1 MRLASP
7 VLALVVSASCLAQ
20 SPAPLYALA
29 PSGHGENGDWAFFA
43 RYRQE
48 NAALRPDGARVVF
61 IGDSL
66 TESWAQEPFMKGR
79 PHVVNRGISGQTA
92 LQMLVRFRAD
102 VIALG
107 PRVVHIMAGTND
119 VAANNGPETDEEIED
134 AIQSMVELALA
145 HHIQVILG
153 SIPPAADYP
162 WHRGLNPA
170 PRIRRLNEWLQAYA
184 QRSGVGYADYW
195 SALATPGGAMQP
207 GLSPDGVHPNAA
219 GYRRM
224 EQVCAAALR
233 AALAA
238 QARPVPSG

>member
-1 MRLASP
+1 MGFRSA
-7 VLALVVSASCLAQ
+7 VLALVLCAPCLAQ
-20 SPAPLYALA
+20 SPPPLYALA

-48 NAALRPDGARVVF
+48 NAALGFDGERVVF

-79 PHVVNRGISGQTA
+79 PHFVNRGISGQTA

-102 VIALG
+102 VIALR
-107 PRVVHIMAGTND
+107 PRLVHILAGTND
-119 VAANNGPETDEEIED
+119 VAANNGPETDEEIEG

-145 HHIQVILG
+145 HQIKVILG

-162 WHRGLNPA
+162 WHPGLNPA
-170 PRIRRLNEWLQAYA
+170 PRIRRLNEWLKSYA

-195 SALATPGGAMQP
+195 GALATPEGAMQA

-219 GYRRM
+219 GYRVMQR
-224 EQVCAAALR
+224 VCAAALE
-233 AALAA
+233 AA
-238 QARPVPSG
+238 SGGRTGAG